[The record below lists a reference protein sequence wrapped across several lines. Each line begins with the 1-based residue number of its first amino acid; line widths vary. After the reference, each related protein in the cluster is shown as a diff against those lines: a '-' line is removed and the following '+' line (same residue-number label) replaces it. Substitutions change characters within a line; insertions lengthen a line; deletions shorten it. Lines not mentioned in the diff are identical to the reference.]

1 MNSRLKVGISMVFY
15 IVVQVSFGAHDT
27 YHRNEVVES
36 GVVLV
41 RQDGLSFKTFV
52 FGLIHGVVFF
62 NEWVCD

>member
-1 MNSRLKVGISMVFY
+1 MVFY